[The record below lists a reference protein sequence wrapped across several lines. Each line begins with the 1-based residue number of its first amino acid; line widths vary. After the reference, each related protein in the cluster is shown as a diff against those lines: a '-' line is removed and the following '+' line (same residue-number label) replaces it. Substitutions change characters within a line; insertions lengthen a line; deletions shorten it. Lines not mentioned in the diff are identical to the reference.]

1 MEEDESEALAA
12 ALCRS
17 PARRSTEA
25 FDAAPAPVVNDADT
39 GMDPVS
45 EEAHLREIWRELG
58 VGTSGYINVDELAR
72 VCDHIGMDEMS
83 DDVSRVVDDITV
95 CLLHSVVLFSAQELA
110 HLFDKLDVDQD
121 GLVSFSEF
129 LRGLFQHGNTP
140 AATPIS
146 TQRCELTKPCSSH
159 SIIDHDID
167 LLFLSSAE

>member
-1 MEEDESEALAA
+1 MEEDDESAALAA
-12 ALCRS
+12 ALRS
-17 PARRSTEA
+17 PAQRSTEA
-25 FDAAPAPVVNDADT
+25 FESTQPIINDADT

-83 DDVSRVVDDITV
+83 DEVNNTATYMP
-95 CLLHSVVLFSAQELA
+95 SVLYRLIVIAQELA

-146 TQRCELTKPCSSH
+146 TQRY
-159 SIIDHDID
+159 SI
-167 LLFLSSAE
+167 